1 VPDSS
6 PTRAFEATGASA
18 VCSLVELPA
27 PPIPIVI
34 IGAGGIVRNA
44 HLPAYRKAGFP
55 VAAIVDSDERKARD
69 LANEFGLAA
78 AYASVIDV
86 LASASGRLLF
96 DVAVPASHLL
106 EVLAQL
112 PDGSAVLMQ
121 KPMGETLAEAESILA
136 LCRRKRLVA
145 AVNFQLRWSPAM
157 LAARALYQR
166 GTLGTLHDIEVQ
178 VSTYTQWDLWTFLRT
193 APRLEI
199 LYHSIHYV
207 DLIRSWLG
215 NPSRVYAKT
224 VRNPRTPD
232 LAPTKSILV
241 LDYGEWMRA
250 VISTNHG
257 LDCAPELQH
266 SYVQWEGTEGVVRA
280 QMGVNLDYPA
290 GKPDFLLYSKRG
302 ARTADSI
309 SIEGNWFPDAFL
321 GSMNSLQAFVMG
333 AATELPTSVENA
345 IDTMRTV
352 EAAYLSSEH
361 GGEPLSLAHASLE
374 NASL

>member
-18 VCSLVELPA
+18 VSTLVDLPA

-34 IGAGGIVRNA
+34 IGAGGIARNA

-55 VAAIVDSDERKARD
+55 VAAIVDSDELKAREV
-69 LANEFGLAA
+69 AREFALPG
-78 AYASVIDV
+78 ASASIADV
-86 LASASGRLLF
+86 LASAREGLIF
-96 DVAVPASHLL
+96 DVAVPARHLL
-106 EVLAQL
+106 EVLSQL

-157 LAARALYQR
+157 LAARALYES
-166 GTLGTLHDIEVQ
+166 GALGTLHDIEVQ
-178 VSTYTQWDLWTFLRT
+178 VSTHTPWDLWTFLRT

-215 NPSRVYAKT
+215 NPSHVYAKT

-232 LAPTKSILV
+232 LAPTKSVLV

-250 VISTNHG
+250 IISTNHG
-257 LDCAPELQH
+257 LDFATELQH
-266 SYVQWEGTEGVVRA
+266 SYVQWEGTEGLLRA

-290 GKPDFLLYSKRG
+290 GKPDFLLYAQR
-302 ARTADSI
+302 ATRTAESI
-309 SIEGNWFPDAFL
+309 PLQGNWFPDAFL
-321 GSMNSLQAFVMG
+321 GSMNSLQAFIMG
-333 AATELPTSVENA
+333 ATTELPTSVENA

-352 EAAYLSSEH
+352 EAAYLSSQR
-361 GGEPLSLAHASLE
+361 GGEPLAVTHPLE
-374 NASL
+374 NA